1 MRRGHGLIIRKSDF
15 MTELVAELITLAP
28 DSNPNQI
35 GIIIPSVNERLKE
48 LHLVT
53 EQVEVLSRFDTFRND
68 WMLEIRPRKGDS
80 DRCLRIA
87 IFSFLDYLMEK
98 VPEIRQLNLTF
109 EEWERGLRDPDDP
122 SRPMFTFTTR
132 YDRYTEESWKSDFI
146 DLDALKQNMAYRL
159 ARPQD
164 HSDDCGIC
172 ENADTVVCNT
182 CIYNSAYQSHYTS
195 RRKPKGNRK
204 TACKFD
210 CVLGYYICCTE
221 CEERDTCSHVCDA
234 SIEDC
239 GNAIYKDGKKVK

>member
-1 MRRGHGLIIRKSDF
+1 MRHAHVLIIRKSDF
-15 MTELVAELITLAP
+15 MSELIAEIMILAP

-35 GIIIPSVNERLKE
+35 GIIIPKVNEQLKE

-53 EQVEVLSRFDTFRND
+53 EQTEVLSRFDTFRND
-68 WMLEIRPRKGDS
+68 WILEIRPLLADGEEY
-80 DRCLRIA
+80 LRNA
-87 IFSFLDYLMEK
+87 IFSFLDYLMKE

-109 EEWERGLRDPDDP
+109 EEWERGLRDPGDP
-122 SRPMFTFTTR
+122 GRPMFKFITL
-132 YDRYTEESWKSDFI
+132 YDRYAEESWKSDFI

-159 ARPQD
+159 VRPQD
-164 HSDDCGIC
+164 HSSDCVIC
-172 ENADTVVCNT
+172 ENADTALCNT
-182 CIYNSAYQSHYTS
+182 CIYNPAYQSHYTS

-221 CEERDTCSHVCDA
+221 CEDRDTCSHVCDA

-239 GNAIYKDGKKVK
+239 GNAIYKDGKKVN